1 MGTQSVIFLKGANHK
16 PVLKKSGA
24 VPLCVSCGPAGF
36 GLSGRDAPCKLEGA
50 TGTESNLHTIGM
62 WSTPSCAVCHHQK
75 RGGGVKDYMTY
86 RVANL
91 MSCEI
96 YGQEYIAEMCKPIRI
111 RVKRMKD
118 A

>member
-1 MGTQSVIFLKGANHK
+1 MPPASLKGQLVQNRIYIR
-16 PVLKKSGA
+16 SG
-24 VPLCVSCGPAGF
+24 CGP
-36 GLSGRDAPCKLEGA
+36 
-50 TGTESNLHTIGM
+50 LHPAQYAIT
-62 WSTPSCAVCHHQK
+62 K
-75 RGGGVKDYMTY
+75 REGGVKDYMTY